1 MYLLDTNTLIYF
13 FKGMG
18 DVAKNLFLQS
28 PNNLAVSSIVI
39 YELEV
44 GIAKS
49 TNPTK
54 RMEQLHQLLEQINII
69 DFGQKE
75 AKESAIIRAE
85 LEKNG
90 TPIGSIDLLIA
101 GSAVANNLILVTRN
115 LKEFQRVKNLT
126 CENWY

>member
-28 PNNLAVSSIVI
+28 PNNLAVSSIVV

-54 RMEQLHQLLEQINII
+54 RREQLHQLLEQINII

-115 LKEFQRVKNLT
+115 LKEFQRVKNLK

>member
-18 DVAKNLFLQS
+18 EVAKNLFLQS
-28 PNNLAVSSIVI
+28 PNNLAVSSIVV

-75 AKESAIIRAE
+75 AKESAIIRAK
-85 LEKNG
+85 LEKAG
-90 TPIGSIDLLIA
+90 TPIGSIDVLIA

-115 LKEFQRVKNLT
+115 IKEFERVQTLK